1 MVVTVVVVN
10 FEHGCFGIL
19 LAGVASEF
27 VLVVPR
33 VFLRQIRRGHS
44 LFW

>member
-10 FEHGCFGIL
+10 FKHGCFGIL
-19 LAGVASEF
+19 LAGVGSEF
-27 VLVVPR
+27 VLVVPP